1 MFVQICTSTNKFR
14 HLIIEEDDT
23 YRIKA
28 ERVIGWH
35 GACTNVA
42 VIGTKRRSKS

>member
-1 MFVQICTSTNKFR
+1 MFYAILQQIDSDK
-14 HLIIEEDDT
+14 IIEVDDT
-23 YRIKA
+23 YRIFA